1 MLGKVGKLQIKTGQ
15 GVTNPYLA
23 DGGVDLLTIWEIN
36 NLSIW
41 ILNFM
46 EMHYWMNIYF
56 RFRI

>member
-1 MLGKVGKLQIKTGQ
+1 MKDVVQ
-15 GVTNPYLA
+15 VANPNLA
-23 DGGVDLLTIWEIN
+23 DRDLDLLTIWEIN